1 MAKRERERER
11 ETREPLEN
19 VLIALPT
26 HMLVARAS
34 SVNDARG
41 DAFSAP
47 CISLIGEKTSPS
59 LQPVL
64 LVS

>member
-1 MAKRERERER
+1 MAKRER

-34 SVNDARG
+34 SVNEPAETRFLLQIVA
-41 DAFSAP
+41 AFSKQEHE
-47 CISLIGEKTSPS
+47 IS
-59 LQPVL
+59 
-64 LVS
+64 